1 MQHAELVSLV
11 QMILTNVESVEKR
24 WQQKVMKN
32 IVDAVVAI
40 ATKFI
45 TSESYSD

>member
-1 MQHAELVSLV
+1 
-11 QMILTNVESVEKR
+11 VESVEKK
-24 WQQKVMKN
+24 WHKKAMKSM
-32 IVDAVVAI
+32 VDAVVAI

>member
-1 MQHAELVSLV
+1 
-11 QMILTNVESVEKR
+11 VENAEKR
-24 WQQKVMKN
+24 WHKKVMKS
-32 IVDAVVAI
+32 IVDAAVAI

>member
-1 MQHAELVSLV
+1 MQHAELVSLA
-11 QMILTNVESVEKR
+11 QTILTNVESVEKR
-24 WQQKVMKN
+24 WKQKDMMSM
-32 IVDAVVAI
+32 VDAVVAI